1 MVHIIATYWVKLVL
15 KSSPKRCWVQDK
27 LSHWVEVTG
36 FLPKIL
42 MIAFGKLSIGLL
54 RYILIDHQLDR
65 PIVTSADLEQVELSI
80 GKYYSMARL
89 FRLLEL
95 IGFCRADIYD

>member
-1 MVHIIATYWVKLVL
+1 
-15 KSSPKRCWVQDK
+15 
-27 LSHWVEVTG
+27 
-36 FLPKIL
+36 
-42 MIAFGKLSIGLL
+42 MIAFRKVSIALL
-54 RYILIDHQLDR
+54 RYILIDHLFDR
-65 PIVTSADLEQVELSI
+65 QIVTSADLEQVELSI

>member
-1 MVHIIATYWVKLVL
+1 M
-15 KSSPKRCWVQDK
+15 
-27 LSHWVEVTG
+27 
-36 FLPKIL
+36 
-42 MIAFGKLSIGLL
+42 
-54 RYILIDHQLDR
+54 LDR
-65 PIVTSADLEQVELSI
+65 PIVNSADLEQVELSI